1 MRSPVVDGGGVGVG
15 TAAAGAGGV
24 GAATT
29 GSDVDG
35 SGAEAD
41 DSGEKSAKAA
51 TSDSSSTVTKIG
63 WPTIISPPPSGA
75 RIFATTP
82 SSCASNCRREMRGWH
97 VGKWIIA
104 HYIMITHHHHM
115 HRHNTTDQN
124 ELTSMVALS
133 VSITAN
139 ESPAEKESPF
149 LIFHFEIVPDSIV
162 GLRAGMPTTSWE
174 G

>member
-1 MRSPVVDGGGVGVG
+1 MRSPVVDGGGVCVG

-63 WPTIISPPPSGA
+63 WPTIILLLLPVLESSPL
-75 RIFATTP
+75 
-82 SSCASNCRREMRGWH
+82 
-97 VGKWIIA
+97 
-104 HYIMITHHHHM
+104 HH
-115 HRHNTTDQN
+115 RPAPQN
-124 ELTSMVALS
+124 Q
-133 VSITAN
+133 
-139 ESPAEKESPF
+139 
-149 LIFHFEIVPDSIV
+149 
-162 GLRAGMPTTSWE
+162 W
-174 G
+174 